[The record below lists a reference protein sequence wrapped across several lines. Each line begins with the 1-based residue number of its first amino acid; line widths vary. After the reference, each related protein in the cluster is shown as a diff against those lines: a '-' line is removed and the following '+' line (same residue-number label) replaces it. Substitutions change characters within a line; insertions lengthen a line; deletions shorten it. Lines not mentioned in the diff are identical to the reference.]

1 MYFGSVKF
9 FKRLIYT
16 VVFGWIGLATAAAVF
31 FGIKYGYALKKITDL
46 SENGALLAE
55 AAEPP
60 EETDA
65 ELSVEQAVDAVLAN
79 GYEPEDMLEY
89 IRYGYPEN
97 FDGYVGLINEDINE
111 DIIGEP
117 EEASPEE
124 TAFLDT
130 LPEYA
135 KLYPELY
142 ATPPEDFIIKEN
154 TVYLT
159 FDDGPSQNTEMILDI
174 LKKRNVKATFFFS
187 GGGDNAA
194 ARMKRAADE
203 GHAIGIHSLSHDYEE
218 IYASAEAFLKDF
230 NDTYSAI
237 YEATGVKPDIFRFAG
252 GSLNN
257 YNRHIYQ
264 QLIAEIVRRG
274 FVYYDWNVSGGD
286 AVSGADWSSIYRS
299 VIDGVEMNSNSRAVV
314 LLHDGAG
321 KYATVTT
328 VEDIIDALESKG
340 YEFDSLN
347 NAVLPVTFAYN
358 DG

>member
-31 FGIKYGYALKKITDL
+31 FGIKYGYALKKIADL
-46 SENGALLAE
+46 SENGNSLAE
-55 AAEPP
+55 TSEPP

-89 IRYGYPEN
+89 IRCAYPEN
-97 FDGYVGLINEDINE
+97 FDGYAGLTNEDIS
-111 DIIGEP
+111 GGP

-124 TAFLDT
+124 TAPLDT
-130 LPEYA
+130 APEYA

-187 GGGDNAA
+187 GGGENAA

-252 GSLNN
+252 GSVNN

-264 QLIAEIVRRG
+264 RLIAEMTRRG

-286 AVSGADWSSIYRS
+286 AVSGADWSSIYKS
-299 VIDGVEMNSNSRAVV
+299 VIDGVEMISSGRPVV

-328 VEDIIDALESKG
+328 VEDIIAALEDKG